1 MNYIKKF
8 NKYDNS
14 INETHEAK
22 LHQLISSV
30 SSEKM
35 EIFIPKNKVI
45 KENGEFT
52 INKIVDLLRKY
63 KHNPEAIQFIADMLE
78 E

>member
-14 INETHEAK
+14 INEAHEAK

-30 SSEKM
+30 SSEKGLNDYLTKTM
-35 EIFIPKNKVI
+35 GSFIPDNDKGVEFMRAFI
-45 KENGEFT
+45 K
-52 INKIVDLLRKY
+52 
-63 KHNPEAIQFIADMLE
+63 FIE
-78 E
+78 SIKK